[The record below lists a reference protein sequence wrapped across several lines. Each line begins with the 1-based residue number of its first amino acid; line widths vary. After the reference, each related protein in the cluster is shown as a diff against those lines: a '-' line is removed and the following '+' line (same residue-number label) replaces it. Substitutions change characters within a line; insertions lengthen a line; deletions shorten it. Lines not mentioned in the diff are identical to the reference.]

1 MQAAPYAVDK
11 LEELMEYAESEPV
24 MLKAATEIL
33 DRAGVRGGVEI
44 DTNVNIDV
52 RPAAEVI
59 NERLNRLAQGAIHTA
74 ARLSQEGTDV
84 VDAEVV
90 EEQETGSGTFNES
103 LKQPVDVTN
112 GSEPEAEGN
121 GSGAFNDSLKERPV
135 DDVDDVH
142 DGVNEKRPALP
153 KEEN

>member
-24 MLKAATEIL
+24 QLKAATEIL

-59 NERLNRLAQGAIHTA
+59 NERLNRLAAGAIHAA
-74 ARLSQEGTDV
+74 ARLSQEGMDV

-90 EEQETGSGTFNES
+90 EEPARAGSQTFNES
-103 LKQPVDVTN
+103 EDGPVDLNDGSEDNGSVTFNESSDGPVDVT
-112 GSEPEAEGN
+112 
-121 GSGAFNDSLKERPV
+121 
-135 DDVDDVH
+135 
-142 DGVNEKRPALP
+142 
-153 KEEN
+153 KEEK

>member
-24 MLKAATEIL
+24 QLKAATEIL

-44 DTNVNIDV
+44 DSNINIDV

-59 NERLNRLAQGAIHTA
+59 NERLNRLAQGAIHAA
-74 ARLSQEGTDV
+74 ARLSQEGMDV

-90 EEQETGSGTFNES
+90 TDGSVPGAQTFNES
-103 LKQPVDVTN
+103 VDGPVDLNDASEDNGSVTFNESSDGPVDVT
-112 GSEPEAEGN
+112 
-121 GSGAFNDSLKERPV
+121 
-135 DDVDDVH
+135 
-142 DGVNEKRPALP
+142 
-153 KEEN
+153 KEEK